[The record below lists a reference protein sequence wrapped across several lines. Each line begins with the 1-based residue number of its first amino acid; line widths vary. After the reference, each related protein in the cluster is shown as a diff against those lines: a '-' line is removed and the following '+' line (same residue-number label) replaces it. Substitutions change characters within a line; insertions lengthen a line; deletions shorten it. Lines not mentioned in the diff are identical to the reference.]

1 MIEKDIEDRD
11 KSLQRLSDDL
21 MELYIEYYKAN
32 DGITVYQILKSIRS
46 LEIQKT
52 RLTSQLME
60 E

>member
-21 MELYIEYYKAN
+21 IELYIKYYSTDNNIIA
-32 DGITVYQILKSIRS
+32 YSILKSIRS
-46 LEIQKT
+46 LEIQKA

>member
-32 DGITVYQILKSIRS
+32 DSITVYQILKSIRS
-46 LEIQKT
+46 LEIQKA

>member
-21 MELYIEYYKAN
+21 MELYIKYYTVDN
-32 DGITVYQILKSIRS
+32 DTAYSVLKTIRS
-46 LEIQKT
+46 LEIQKA